1 MGGGL
6 GLHLF
11 ETPLSQITTGF
22 AAVVCVAAATWGRWP
37 ERVGALVT
45 ALNWLGTAL
54 LQDRRP
60 NHHGQPGIFAAD
72 AVMLAV
78 FVLLS
83 LRCRRNW
90 VLWAAA
96 CTLLL
101 NFTDVCLLLDT
112 RIRLW
117 SYISSAYVWG
127 LGVVVALG
135 AGAAFEG
142 RTPAPLLPLF
152 RVQFPTAKPPS
163 IPSARA
169 RRRS

>member
-11 ETPLSQITTGF
+11 ETPLSQITTGI
-22 AAVVCVAAATWGRWP
+22 AAVVCLAAATWGRWP

-45 ALNWLGTAL
+45 TLNWLGTAL

-60 NHHGQPGIFAAD
+60 NHHGQPGIFAVD

-78 FVLLS
+78 FVLLT
-83 LRCRRNW
+83 LRSRRTW

-96 CTLLL
+96 CSLLL

-112 RIRLW
+112 RIQLW

-127 LGVVVALG
+127 MGVVAALG

-142 RTPAPLLPLF
+142 RNPAPLQPVF
-152 RVQFPTAKPPS
+152 AMSMARRPS
-163 IPSARA
+163 TPSARA
-169 RRRS
+169 RTRN